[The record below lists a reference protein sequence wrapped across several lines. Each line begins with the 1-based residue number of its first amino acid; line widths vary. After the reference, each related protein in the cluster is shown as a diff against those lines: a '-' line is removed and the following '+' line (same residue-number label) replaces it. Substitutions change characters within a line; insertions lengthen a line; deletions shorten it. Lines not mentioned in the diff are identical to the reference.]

1 MEYKC
6 QKCGKQ
12 ATVHYQTC
20 DVKWDIVNDEI
31 DLKSED
37 VLDGWES
44 EYYCEDCDR

>member
-20 DVKWDIVNDEI
+20 QVRWAILNDEI
-31 DLKSED
+31 YLESEELLSGED
-37 VLDGWES
+37 S
-44 EYYCEDCDR
+44 EYYCEGCDC